1 MNNVSPQRFVPSQ
14 LWVVPPHYHAKP
26 ANAVYLGVKILP
38 LFLMTLSALV
48 GGAAIGAIAGSIS
61 YKFFSLIFIYTIC
74 MGLLGGAIIY
84 AVYRATQFRTP
95 HIALVFGI
103 LISFIASISCQATE
117 YLLFKEDF
125 KAQVQSH
132 TVSMYSSDS
141 DLLFDRSL
149 IEQTGSDGLLG
160 YMKLQAQQ
168 GINLTDASSGEGLVL
183 KDAFAWFYWLAELL
197 LALLASAFVAW
208 VGSIKAYCNNCR
220 HPFSA
225 PNPIGSVKAGVEHQF
240 VTLLQN
246 QQYHAASQLL
256 EPLTNRANRLEFKLE
271 RCATCQFSHSI
282 VTIGNIKRFWRS
294 NSPKNVAR
302 QEIST
307 AQYQEL
313 FYSIHQPNL

>member
-1 MNNVSPQRFVPSQ
+1 MNNVSPQRFVSSQ
-14 LWVVPPHYHAKP
+14 LWVAPQHYTSKP
-26 ANAVYLGVKILP
+26 VRAGYLGVKILP
-38 LFLMTLSALV
+38 LFLMTLSALA

-61 YKFFSLIFIYTIC
+61 YKFFSLLFIFTVG

-84 AVYRATQFRTP
+84 AVYRAAQFRNP
-95 HIALVFGI
+95 HIALIFGI
-103 LISFIASISCQATE
+103 LISFIASISCQGTE

-125 KAQVQSH
+125 KAQVQSR

-149 IEQTGSDGLLG
+149 LEQTGSDGLLG

-168 GINLTDASSGEGLVL
+168 GINITDASSGEGLVL

-197 LALLASAFVAW
+197 FALLASAYVAW
-208 VGSIKAYCNNCR
+208 VSSIKAYCNNCR
-220 HPFSA
+220 HPFSV
-225 PNPIGSVKAGVEHQF
+225 PNSIGSVKAGLEHQF
-240 VTLLQN
+240 VTLLRN
-246 QQYHAASQLL
+246 QQYHIASQLL
-256 EPLTNRANRLEFKLE
+256 EPLTNRANRLEVKLE

-282 VTIGNIKRFWRS
+282 VTTGNVKRFWGS
-294 NSPKNVAR
+294 NSPKEVAR

-313 FYSIHQPNL
+313 VYSIHQL